1 MRIDPIFK
9 AVVKMHSLVR
19 RIARNNKGVAA
30 VEFAMIAPIM
40 LMLLIGTLE
49 MGTAYTIDRRVSAI
63 ASSIADLVARETD
76 TMDDAKLFVMSD
88 KIARS
93 LLAPYNF
100 APIKIHVVS
109 VKADPADA
117 TNTTV
122 HWSRSYKAGDADM
135 TTTTSPYAPGSAF
148 TVPVGL
154 MAAGS
159 YLVAVEVTYDF
170 TPFVF
175 GEAAAL
181 TATGTDAVAT
191 GAYQMKDRFYLAPRG
206 SNPCVKFTNVPCN

>member
-1 MRIDPIFK
+1 MRSF
-9 AVVKMHSLVR
+9 VR
-19 RIARNNKGVAA
+19 SMAQNNKGVAA

-63 ASSIADLVARETD
+63 ASSVADLVARETD

-93 LLAPYNF
+93 LLEPYNF

-109 VKADPADA
+109 VKSDPLDA

-135 TTTTSPYAPGSAF
+135 TSTTSPYAPRSAF

-206 SNPCVKFTNVPCN
+206 SNPCVKFTNIPCN